1 MRFKKKHTRI
11 FLVEITSSLMFS
23 LAYFI
28 LLGRVLSNSFTLN
41 LLELSAL
48 VAFIYVIAIFVSSY
62 RFEADLF
69 PFYSLLRSL
78 FERTWVPVWLNL
90 PAQLLGT
97 LLGFG
102 MYVFMLDTV
111 LTLSPIADIGAVSS
125 FEIGDPWMHS
135 FSQGVLVFILIYSI
149 LIIRKLFVLK
159 GMTGTLLIAIL
170 VFVLSALSLPLDRIS
185 VIAWPQDMVLN
196 VYHHIQRGDGWAIN
210 HRTALSAA
218 VVLLTVV
225 LAYVKASQY
234 MRPAETPV
242 DSAEPGEFAG
252 DFNKDYDI

>member
-1 MRFKKKHTRI
+1 
-11 FLVEITSSLMFS
+11 MFS

-28 LLGRVLSNSFTLN
+28 LLGRVLSESFTLN
-41 LLELSAL
+41 ILELSAL
-48 VAFIYVIAIFVSSY
+48 VAFIYVVAIFVSSY

-97 LLGFG
+97 LIGFA
-102 MYVFMLDTV
+102 MYLVMLETV

-125 FEIGDPWMHS
+125 FEIGDSWMHA
-135 FSQGVLVFILIYSI
+135 FAQGVLVFILIYSI
-149 LIIRKLFVLK
+149 LIIRKLFVLR

-170 VFVLSALSLPLDRIS
+170 VFVLAALSLPLDRIS

-196 VYHHIQRGDGWAIN
+196 VYHHIQSGDGWAIN
-210 HRTALSAA
+210 NRTLLSAA
-218 VVLLTVV
+218 VVLITIA
-225 LAYVKASQY
+225 LAYIKASQY
-234 MRPAETPV
+234 MRPVESPV
-242 DSAEPGEFAG
+242 DSAEPGEFVG
-252 DFNKDYDI
+252 DFSKDYDI

>member
-1 MRFKKKHTRI
+1 MRFKKKHIRI
-11 FLVEITSSLMFS
+11 FLVEIVSSLMFS

-28 LLGRVLSNSFTLN
+28 LLGRVVSDSFTLN

-48 VAFIYVIAIFVSSY
+48 VAFIYVVAIFVSSY

-69 PFYSLLRSL
+69 PFYSLLRGL

-90 PAQLLGT
+90 PAQFIGT
-97 LLGFG
+97 MLGFTSYLI
-102 MYVFMLDTV
+102 MKDSV
-111 LTLSPIADIGAVSS
+111 LTLSPVADIGAVSS
-125 FEIGDPWMHS
+125 FEIGDSWMHA
-135 FSQGVLVFILIYSI
+135 FAQGVLVFILIYSI

-170 VFVLSALSLPLDRIS
+170 VFVLAALSLPLDRIS

-196 VYHHIQRGDGWAIN
+196 VYHHIQSGDRWASN
-210 HRTALSAA
+210 NRTLLSAA
-218 VVLLTVV
+218 VVLITIA
-225 LAYVKASQY
+225 LAYIKANQY

-242 DSAEPGEFAG
+242 DSAEPGEFVG
-252 DFNKDYDI
+252 DFSKDYDI